1 MDGPFRVRT
10 RRGGGEA
17 VAAICG
23 AIDIV
28 NGPHMVRVVRRMVEE
43 SRPPRVVLDLTEAT
57 FIDSSGMHAM
67 IDLLHD
73 ARSGGHQLALVL
85 PETPSVRRPL
95 EVAGLLRLFD
105 VRDAA

>member
-1 MDGPFRVRT
+1 VRT

-17 VAAICG
+17 VAAISG
-23 AIDIV
+23 DIDIV

-67 IDLLHD
+67 LDLRSD
-73 ARSGGHQLALVL
+73 AKRFAYHLVLVL
-85 PETPSVRRPL
+85 PETPGVRRPL
-95 EVAGLLRLFD
+95 EISGLLRLFD
-105 VRDAA
+105 VRDSP

>member
-1 MDGPFRVRT
+1 M
-10 RRGGGEA
+10 
-17 VAAICG
+17 AAITG

-67 IDLLHD
+67 IDLLGD
-73 ARSGGHQLALVL
+73 AKRNGHRLALVL
-85 PETPSVRRPL
+85 PETPSVRKPL
-95 EVAGLLRLFD
+95 EISGLLRVFD
-105 VRDAA
+105 VQDA